1 MLVYYILNSILVF
14 TGIYAGNKN
23 TKQNTIFY
31 LVLSVLLLTVLASF
45 RYAIGFDYFSYRRI
59 YENIEGLSFNQ
70 VFLIHKKEFL
80 FYILCKIC
88 NCMNLPY
95 TGFLFIVSLF
105 MHSVAMWF
113 IHRCSKIPWLSVYL
127 YITLQFFAHN
137 MNLIRQ
143 SMALSF
149 FLLAF
154 PFLKKRKIVPFLLII
169 IAGSLCHNSVFFMLP
184 LYFLLPIKANVKS
197 MGVLLG
203 LTLIAYI
210 LCEPLLEC
218 IMPLLSNAYSA
229 YSSSE
234 FWQASTFDY
243 VIMPFIYFILLF
255 LFRNKYGDDGKDS
268 SFYLN
273 GAFYTFAITLFITKH
288 FILERLAIY
297 PNILSI
303 IAIPDL
309 ITCYYNNEKSKNTLL
324 WKRKVCYVLALFL
337 IYGGITFLF
346 SAHKGIHHVYPYI
359 SLLDKAKSPG

>member
-113 IHRCSKIPWLSVYL
+113 IHRYSKIPWLSVYL

-149 FLLAF
+149 FYW
-154 PFLKKRKIVPFLLII
+154 P
-169 IAGSLCHNSVFFMLP
+169 SLF
-184 LYFLLPIKANVKS
+184 
-197 MGVLLG
+197 
-203 LTLIAYI
+203 
-210 LCEPLLEC
+210 
-218 IMPLLSNAYSA
+218 
-229 YSSSE
+229 
-234 FWQASTFDY
+234 
-243 VIMPFIYFILLF
+243 
-255 LFRNKYGDDGKDS
+255 
-268 SFYLN
+268 
-273 GAFYTFAITLFITKH
+273 
-288 FILERLAIY
+288 
-297 PNILSI
+297 
-303 IAIPDL
+303 
-309 ITCYYNNEKSKNTLL
+309 
-324 WKRKVCYVLALFL
+324 
-337 IYGGITFLF
+337 
-346 SAHKGIHHVYPYI
+346 
-359 SLLDKAKSPG
+359 